1 MPVEHVPVLITG
13 GSTVGLSTAVA
24 LAQHGLRPMLVER
37 RDGTLIHPRATG
49 LHPPAREF
57 FRSTGLDAQMRE
69 ASAVLASS
77 LTKFSVTTLAGDDLS
92 KVERIPTPPED
103 VVAATRRIS
112 PTDVNP
118 CAQDQIDRV
127 LLAAAAERG
136 VDVRFSTELV
146 SMTQDESG
154 VTATL
159 LNRATDERYTVR
171 ADYLVGAD
179 GSSSRVRELLGIPME
194 VEDRLGNPMIHI
206 LFDADLGDLIR
217 GNEFNFC
224 EIRHP
229 DYEGLLLSI
238 NNRDR
243 WVFHRSYDETKE
255 SVADYPE
262 ERCLELIKGA
272 IGLPDLPV
280 KILAMLPWRISAGV
294 ADAVRDGRVFL
305 AGDAIHVIPPIGGFG
320 MSTGIADAYNL
331 SWKLAMVLRGH
342 AGPGLLDTYSQER
355 LPIAEFTR
363 DQAVLRLRY
372 MALHWDPR
380 PEAEQERNMLRIAD
394 PLVTSSGYQYTEGAV
409 LGARE
414 ELPSLED
421 VEQNLDGSPGS
432 RVPHV
437 WVERKGEKVSTLDLA
452 GTGFALLTGP
462 NATGWQQAGQA
473 VAEHTGLPLGV
484 YRIGPGAEI
493 DDPGGRFATVAG
505 IGEEGAL
512 LVRPDNFVAWRATGA
527 HPEPREQLTG
537 ILDAL
542 LHRTA

>member
-13 GSTVGLSTAVA
+13 GSTVGLSTAVS

-49 LHPPAREF
+49 LHPSAREF
-57 FRSTGLDAQMRE
+57 FRSAGVEAQMRE
-69 ASAVLASS
+69 ASAVLVNS

-92 KVERIPTPPED
+92 KVERVGTPPED
-103 VVAATRRIS
+103 VVVATRRMS
-112 PTDVNP
+112 PTDVSP

-127 LLAAAAERG
+127 LVAAAVERG

-146 SMTQDESG
+146 SLTQDESG

-159 LNRATDERYTVR
+159 LDRVTGERQTVR

-194 VEDRLGNPMIHI
+194 IEDRLGNPMIHI
-206 LFDADLGDLIR
+206 LFDADLSDLVR

-224 EIRHP
+224 EIWHP

-238 NNRDR
+238 NNKDR
-243 WVFHRSYDETKE
+243 WVFHRSYDEDKE
-255 SVADYPE
+255 SAADYPE

-272 IGLPDLPV
+272 IGLPDLEV
-280 KILAMLPWRISAGV
+280 KILATLPWRISAGV

-331 SWKLAMVLRGH
+331 SWKLAMVLNGH

-355 LPIAEFTR
+355 LPVADFTR
-363 DQAVLRLRY
+363 EQAVLRLRF

-394 PLVTSSGYQYTEGAV
+394 PLVTNSGYQYTEGAV
-409 LGARE
+409 IGARQ
-414 ELPSLED
+414 ELPSILD

-432 RVPHV
+432 RLPHV

-462 NATGWQQAGQA
+462 NATGWQRAGQS
-473 VAEHTGLPLGV
+473 VAEQTGLPLTV
-484 YRIGPGAEI
+484 HRIGPDAEI
-493 DDPGGRFATVAG
+493 DDPGNRFAAVAG
-505 IGEEGAL
+505 IGTEGAL

-527 HPEPREQLTG
+527 HPESREQLAG
-537 ILDAL
+537 VLDAL